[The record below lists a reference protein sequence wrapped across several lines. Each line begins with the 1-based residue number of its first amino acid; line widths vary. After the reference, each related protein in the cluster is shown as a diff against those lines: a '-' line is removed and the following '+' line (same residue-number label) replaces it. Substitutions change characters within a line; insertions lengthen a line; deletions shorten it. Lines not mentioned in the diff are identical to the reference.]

1 MADLLTIGVL
11 ARLSGLSASAL
22 RFYDRQGVLVPA
34 EVDAVS
40 GYRRYARSQVSDAC
54 VVAHLRRVGMPLGEL
69 SLVLDLRARGQ
80 FTDARDVVAAHE
92 TRLEEGLRDARRE
105 IARALGALESARPAT
120 ATATVTVA
128 GPALAAAL
136 AAVRFAVWESPDDPF
151 GVLAGVLVEV
161 VTGGLRLVATDRY
174 RLGVGQ
180 TAARTEGGDMGPNRG
195 WVLPPRWLEEVV
207 QLAAGGDVR
216 LELHDDVCRARSGG
230 LLIESPC
237 VAGEF
242 PDYRRFLDIEEIR
255 NDAGADASG
264 LAQSELLTGGAGT
277 PVGLAV
283 ADGSV
288 RVAGPDDEPVVHVNG
303 EFLLEALGGVDG
315 VPSLVLDG
323 PISPLVIRGARGG
336 LSVLMPVSAP

>member
-1 MADLLTIGVL
+1 MTIGEL

-34 EVDAVS
+34 KVDAVS
-40 GYRRYARSQVSDAC
+40 GYRRYAPGQVSDAC
-54 VVAHLRRVGMPLGEL
+54 VVAHLRRVGMPLDEL

-80 FTDARDVVAAHE
+80 VTDARDVVVAHE
-92 TRLEEGLRDARRE
+92 TRLEEGLQHARRE
-105 IARALGALESARPAT
+105 IARALEALETAGPAT
-120 ATATVTVA
+120 ARVTVA

-136 AAVRFAVWESPDDPF
+136 AAVRFAVWESPDEPF

-161 VTGGLRLVATDRY
+161 APDGLRLVATDRY

-180 TAARTEGGDMGPNRG
+180 TAARTEGGAVGLNRG

-216 LELHDDVCRARSGG
+216 LELEDDVCRARSGG
-230 LLIESPC
+230 RLIESSC
-237 VAGEF
+237 FAGEF
-242 PDYRRFLDIEEIR
+242 PDYRRFLDVEDVR
-255 NDAGADASG
+255 DHAGADASS
-264 LAQSELLTGGAGT
+264 LTRSELLTGGAGT

-283 ADGSV
+283 ANGSV
-288 RVAGPDDEPVVHVNG
+288 RMARPDDEPVVHVNG
-303 EFLLEALGGVDG
+303 EFLLEALCGVEG

-323 PISPLVIRGARGG
+323 PISPLVIRGANGG

>member
-1 MADLLTIGVL
+1 MTDLLTIGEL

-40 GYRRYARSQVSDAC
+40 GYRRYAPGQVSDAR

-80 FTDARDVVAAHE
+80 VTDARDVVVAHE
-92 TRLEEGLRDARRE
+92 TRLEEGLQQARRE
-105 IARALGALESARPAT
+105 IARALEALETAGR

-128 GPALAAAL
+128 GPALGAAL
-136 AAVRFAVWESPDDPF
+136 GAVRFAVWESPDEPF

-161 VTGGLRLVATDRY
+161 APDGLRLVATDRY
-174 RLGVGQ
+174 RLGVGR
-180 TAARTEGGDMGPNRG
+180 TAARTEGGAVGLNRG

-216 LELHDDVCRARSGG
+216 LELDDDVCRARSGER
-230 LLIESPC
+230 LIQSPC

-242 PDYRRFLDIEEIR
+242 PDYRRFLDVEEVR
-255 NDAGADASG
+255 NHAGADASS
-264 LAQSELLTGGAGT
+264 LARSELLTGGAGT

-283 ADGSV
+283 GDGSV

-303 EFLLEALGGVDG
+303 EFLLEALSGLEG

-323 PISPLVIRGARGG
+323 PISPLVIRGANGG